1 MSELDNALGE
11 AKIIKDELVVSGLD
25 VLQDRLETPLSP
37 EGRRDQPGLAHGH
50 QTGHPG
56 YPAASVVHSHWSSSD
71 ITALSLVESLIVMR
85 RKLSY
90 AIKAQL
96 KAPKDLF
103 FLPYAGSSW
112 HKDR

>member
-1 MSELDNALGE
+1 MYFAATKPQLINQNIFTVRFSYLLSELDNALGE

-71 ITALSLVESLIVMR
+71 ITALSLVESFP
-85 RKLSY
+85 S
-90 AIKAQL
+90 
-96 KAPKDLF
+96 D
-103 FLPYAGSSW
+103 AGASSLMP
-112 HKDR
+112 

>member
-71 ITALSLVESLIVMR
+71 ITALSLVEVLHYCALIGR
-85 RKLSY
+85 E
-90 AIKAQL
+90 I
-96 KAPKDLF
+96 PK
-103 FLPYAGSSW
+103 
-112 HKDR
+112 